1 MMRQIAIL
9 DKNFNPVIF
18 AGYQTLK
25 ISVWLR
31 TNNREKAP
39 TGSEGNRSKN
49 PTKSVRL
56 LILLKNSGRLNVDA
70 CLPWAVSSAATATI
84 RLRGGGG
91 GSR

>member
-1 MMRQIAIL
+1 MAANKQ
-9 DKNFNPVIF
+9 
-18 AGYQTLK
+18 Q
-25 ISVWLR
+25 
-31 TNNREKAP
+31 EKAP

-56 LILLKNSGRLNVDA
+56 LILLTNSERLNVAA
-70 CLPWAVSSAATATI
+70 CLPWAVSSAAAATI